1 MTGFN
6 VSFLPFFRVA
16 LEAMPMIL
24 VVFTAFFCTVTLTT
38 CFLPLASVM
47 VTFAFPAFSPFIVP
61 LLVTVTI
68 FLLLVVQDFTES
80 PFARPLTFTF
90 VVDCFTF
97 SFILVAFTLMVG
109 VSLLPTVR
117 VSVLPLLLV
126 RFCVSGA
133 NTVAPDTVVQGPN
146 TSGTSVG
153 VGVGGTGVGVAG
165 TGVTVGVGDGVSVRC
180 TTMV

>member
-1 MTGFN
+1 MYRN
-6 VSFLPFFRVA
+6 VDHLFFAACKCDGDFCFSSFQSFYS
-16 LEAMPMIL
+16 
-24 VVFTAFFCTVTLTT
+24 T
-38 CFLPLASVM
+38 
-47 VTFAFPAFSPFIVP
+47 

-97 SFILVAFTLMVG
+97 RLYTGGIYFDG
-109 VSLLPTVR
+109 WGKLLPTVR

-146 TSGTSVG
+146 TPELPVG

>member
-1 MTGFN
+1 M
-6 VSFLPFFRVA
+6 
-16 LEAMPMIL
+16 
-24 VVFTAFFCTVTLTT
+24 
-38 CFLPLASVM
+38 
-47 VTFAFPAFSPFIVP
+47 
-61 LLVTVTI
+61 
-68 FLLLVVQDFTES
+68 ES
-80 PFARPLTFTF
+80 PFARPVTFTF

-97 SFILVAFTLMVG
+97 SLMLEAVTLMVE

-117 VSVLPLLLV
+117 VSVFPLLLV
-126 RFCVSGA
+126 RFWVSGA

-180 TTMV
+180 TTIV

>member
-1 MTGFN
+1 M
-6 VSFLPFFRVA
+6 
-16 LEAMPMIL
+16 
-24 VVFTAFFCTVTLTT
+24 
-38 CFLPLASVM
+38 
-47 VTFAFPAFSPFIVP
+47 TFAFPAFKPFMVP
-61 LLVTVTI
+61 LLVTFTI
-68 FLLLVVQDFTES
+68 FLLLVVQLLMES
-80 PFARPLTFTF
+80 PFARPVTFTF

-97 SFILVAFTLMVG
+97 SLMLEAVTLMVG

-117 VSVLPLLLV
+117 VSVFPLLLV
-126 RFCVSGA
+126 RFWVSGA

-180 TTMV
+180 TTIV

>member
-16 LEAMPMIL
+16 LEAMPVIL

-38 CFLPLASVM
+38 CFLPLASVI

-146 TSGTSVG
+146 TSGTSS
-153 VGVGGTGVGVAG
+153 
-165 TGVTVGVGDGVSVRC
+165 VSESAERVSG
-180 TTMV
+180 

>member
-1 MTGFN
+1 
-6 VSFLPFFRVA
+6 
-16 LEAMPMIL
+16 
-24 VVFTAFFCTVTLTT
+24 
-38 CFLPLASVM
+38 M

-133 NTVAPDTVVQGPN
+133 NTVAPDTVVQEPN

>member
-1 MTGFN
+1 M
-6 VSFLPFFRVA
+6 
-16 LEAMPMIL
+16 
-24 VVFTAFFCTVTLTT
+24 
-38 CFLPLASVM
+38 
-47 VTFAFPAFSPFIVP
+47 TFAFPAFKPFMVP
-61 LLVTVTI
+61 FLVTVTI
-68 FLLLVVQDFTES
+68 FLLLVVQLLMES
-80 PFARPLTFTF
+80 PFARPVTFTF

-97 SFILVAFTLMVG
+97 SLMLEAVTLMVE

-117 VSVLPLLLV
+117 VSVFPLLLV
-126 RFCVSGA
+126 RFWVSGA

-180 TTMV
+180 TTIV

>member
-1 MTGFN
+1 
-6 VSFLPFFRVA
+6 
-16 LEAMPMIL
+16 
-24 VVFTAFFCTVTLTT
+24 
-38 CFLPLASVM
+38 
-47 VTFAFPAFSPFIVP
+47 
-61 LLVTVTI
+61 
-68 FLLLVVQDFTES
+68 
-80 PFARPLTFTF
+80 
-90 VVDCFTF
+90 
-97 SFILVAFTLMVG
+97 MVG

-165 TGVTVGVGDGVSVRC
+165 TGVIVGVGDGVSVRC
-180 TTMV
+180 TSMV